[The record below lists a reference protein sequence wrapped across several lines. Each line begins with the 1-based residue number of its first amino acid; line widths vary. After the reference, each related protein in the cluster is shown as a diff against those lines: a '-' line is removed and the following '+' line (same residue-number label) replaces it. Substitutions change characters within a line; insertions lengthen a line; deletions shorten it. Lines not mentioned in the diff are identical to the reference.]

1 MGHEFL
7 LFIVGI
13 LGSYLY
19 LLSSIVIFPL
29 VLLVIGLLAI
39 WILQLVI
46 FTQITNWF
54 VKSEIELLMNPSK
67 FLKQI
72 FIIVILFFSILDIV
86 WCFLIFPYNVLWVSL
101 YGFGIVLS
109 FSFANLRNLVEKFD
123 PEIINAKKL
132 YKQERREQETK
143 YLREYQGISLANS
156 ECEFLQELELQLNA
170 PVPNENSIEQ
180 ISFGFVASKHH
191 VIGLGLNEQGIISLP
206 ENFGNLKNLKLLYLA
221 NNQLTALPDNFYKLK
236 SLQVL
241 DLSSNQLTAFPMN
254 IRQLFSLKVLKM
266 NYNMLT
272 FLPESLGNLF
282 ALKELCVSNNSL
294 KDLPSSLGQLRSLV
308 EFDMR
313 SNPLL
318 DLPEN
323 TEKMLRTMEFRGIKI
338 QKT

>member
-1 MGHEFL
+1 MPLLEFDIIRKVKQFNSNNFGQSLRTVGHEFL

-180 ISFGFVASKHH
+180 ISLV
-191 VIGLGLNEQGIISLP
+191 SLHP
-206 ENFGNLKNLKLLYLA
+206 
-221 NNQLTALPDNFYKLK
+221 
-236 SLQVL
+236 
-241 DLSSNQLTAFPMN
+241 N
-254 IRQLFSLKVLKM
+254 IM
-266 NYNMLT
+266 
-272 FLPESLGNLF
+272 
-282 ALKELCVSNNSL
+282 
-294 KDLPSSLGQLRSLV
+294 
-308 EFDMR
+308 
-313 SNPLL
+313 
-318 DLPEN
+318 
-323 TEKMLRTMEFRGIKI
+323 
-338 QKT
+338 